1 MSITLLRHLHRRAA
15 ILPAVPTS
23 RSRHRFPPRFRGRL
37 RTGPARNQRGPH
49 HVESTGRV
57 EPGVRGCGWDRGARG
72 GARRRVRQAGRRGRR
87 VPENGIPE
95 AHPTDQYCAHHR
107 IPENS
112 SRLSRVTV
120 ACHMFR
126 LSCNPDHPFTKPP
139 WLTAVAVCCELA
151 LPPFALSFSLSLSL
165 STPPI
170 CSSLLLTLIPV
181 FSLSRV
187 SARGCALIPSRPSRT
202 MLEHGPSP
210 PRGISLGGRD
220 PRDGIVS
227 VHLECRHD
235 RKISRARTDTGIDG

>member
-1 MSITLLRHLHRRAA
+1 MGITLLRHLHRRAA

-107 IPENS
+107 VPENS

-120 ACHMFR
+120 ACPMFR

-165 STPPI
+165 ST
-170 CSSLLLTLIPV
+170 SSYLFLPLAHPYSHLL
-181 FSLSRV
+181 SLK
-187 SARGCALIPSRPSRT
+187 G
-202 MLEHGPSP
+202 
-210 PRGISLGGRD
+210 
-220 PRDGIVS
+220 
-227 VHLECRHD
+227 
-235 RKISRARTDTGIDG
+235 KRARVCVDSIATVANDAGAWSKSAKGD